1 MSDIINRFLKEDEED
16 VTTEKY
22 LTFIIDKQT
31 YAVEISNVK
40 EIISIQILL
49 QCLIFLI
56 LLKELLMLGALLF
69 LLLT

>member
-1 MSDIINRFLKEDEED
+1 MSDIINRFKEDEED

-22 LTFIIDKQT
+22 LTFIDKQT
-31 YAVEISNVK
+31 YAVVSNVK
-40 EIISIQILL
+40 EIISIQDITTMPD
-49 QCLIFLI
+49 FLI